1 MPNMKVYDKVTAITG
16 IARMR
21 VDQKPFDDKRVRQ
34 AIQACIDHQRV
45 LDLAYQGLGVK
56 GEDHPVSPIHPE
68 YTEMP
73 PLVQDYDKAKTASRC
88 IPDGRS
94 EEHTSELQSLMRISY
109 AGFCL
114 KKKTTSNERTK
125 YTM

>member
-1 MPNMKVYDKVTAITG
+1 MIRRPPRSTRTDTLFPYTTLFRSQLAGLASSQVDLLYTLDIALLPAIQNMPNMKVYDKVTAITG

-56 GEDHPVSPIHPE
+56 GEDHPVPPTPPE
-68 YTEMP
+68 YTEQP
-73 PLVQDYDKAKTASRC
+73 PPGQT
-88 IPDGRS
+88 G
-94 EEHTSELQSLMRISY
+94 
-109 AGFCL
+109 
-114 KKKTTSNERTK
+114 
-125 YTM
+125 